1 MADERKRR
9 CPRCGRGELVDIS
22 FDEGTPSEVE
32 GVGEGPQDAPAQ
44 LARTRQ
50 IETYS
55 CGHEVIGPSLAGADE
70 TELDVE
76 RRTSDETTDPTP
88 SEG

>member
-1 MADERKRR
+1 MADEEKRL
-9 CPRCGRGELVDIS
+9 CPRCGRGELIDIS
-22 FDEGTPSEVE
+22 FDEGPPSEVE
-32 GVGEGPQDAPAQ
+32 GVGETSHAPAQ

-50 IETYS
+50 IEMYS

-76 RRTSDETTDPTP
+76 RRTSEETTDPTP
-88 SEG
+88 PEG